1 MFLGHYDCKGNRIS
15 RRGSFNLED
24 WGGSVGGGRCIEI
37 YLYPRYLYKNSKRD
51 PTHSLGI
58 SGVETAKVLMDKV

>member
-1 MFLGHYDCKGNRIS
+1 MIVRETGLVGGDRSTLRI
-15 RRGSFNLED
+15 G
-24 WGGSVGGGRCIEI
+24 GGSVGGGRCIEI